1 MQKAP
6 DDSLNSSTGN
16 TEKKKSGKLYFDTEE
31 YALRSR
37 LPRKLPKR
45 DNDVYVSRKTDFNRQ
60 LDKCKTILES
70 GSEVFIHGLGAATNR
85 AVNLALQLKEKG
97 QGSLEVATHTS
108 TVELIDDF
116 EPLTDDLEPDTLSR
130 NNSAVHI
137 RVYKTESLGSG
148 EVVSESVK
156 S

>member
-1 MQKAP
+1 M
-6 DDSLNSSTGN
+6 
-16 TEKKKSGKLYFDTEE
+16 
-31 YALRSR
+31 
-37 LPRKLPKR
+37 
-45 DNDVYVSRKTDFNRQ
+45 
-60 LDKCKTILES
+60 
-70 GSEVFIHGLGAATNR
+70 
-85 AVNLALQLKEKG
+85 KEKG

-156 S
+156 SWQWGLTWQFEANVSSWKGIKGVIKKHYSVMTFINWLKYVWSFRRCFTSFCQWKTYFFLREY